1 MSWHITDEV
10 VTEYRDGRLSAV
22 TADSTDAHVI
32 ECANCR
38 ALATRAVDPQRRD
51 RIWDEIVDQVD
62 QPTPRW
68 LEKGLGWL
76 GVTAHVGRL
85 VALAAAVRSSC
96 LAAAAAVLAL
106 AAFASHSLGTIT
118 FLVVAP
124 LLAVIGVAMSLSP
137 SAAPLEELEAS
148 SPTGRLWLVAVR
160 SSTVIVV
167 VAATAVLP
175 ALMLDEFHA
184 AALWLLPAVACT
196 LLTLFLST
204 VSKPVTAAAV
214 VSVLWVG
221 AVTALEMSAST
232 PLVSFHGP
240 AQMVFSVLVC
250 GLLAAMA
257 LRRDLFDQPARKAA
271 R

>member
-1 MSWHITDEV
+1 MSWHITHEIM
-10 VTEYRDGRLSAV
+10 TEYRDGRLGAV
-22 TADSTDAHVI
+22 TADSTDAHLI
-32 ECANCR
+32 ECPDCR
-38 ALATRAVDPQRRD
+38 TLATRAVDPLRRE
-51 RIWDEIVDQVD
+51 RIWDEIVDEVD
-62 QPTPRW
+62 QPAARW
-68 LEKGLGWL
+68 LEKGLGRL

-85 VALAAAVRSSC
+85 VALAAVVRSSW
-96 LAAAAAVLAL
+96 LATAAAVLAL

-124 LLAVIGVAMSLSP
+124 LLVVIGVAMSLSP
-137 SAAPLEELEAS
+137 SGAPLEELEVS
-148 SPTGRLWLVAVR
+148 SPTGRLRLVVVR
-160 SSTVIVV
+160 SSTVIVA
-167 VAATAVLP
+167 VAATAVGP
-175 ALMLDEFHA
+175 ALMLDEIHA

-214 VSVLWVG
+214 VSVLWVA

-232 PLVSFHGP
+232 PLVSFQGP

-250 GLLAAMA
+250 GLLAAMT
-257 LRRDLFDQPARKAA
+257 LRRDRFDQPARKAA